1 MNDYYLTCDVMG
13 VHGTQTWLVEA
24 NSKEEAIEKWHSCDD
39 AEFIYE
45 EIEVTSLGK
54 PEITFDSSLI

>member
-1 MNDYYLTCDVMG
+1 MG